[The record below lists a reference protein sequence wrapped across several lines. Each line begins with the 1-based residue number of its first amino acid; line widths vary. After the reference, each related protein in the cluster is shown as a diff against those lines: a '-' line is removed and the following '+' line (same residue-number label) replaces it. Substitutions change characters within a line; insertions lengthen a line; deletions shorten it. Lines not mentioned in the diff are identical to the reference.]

1 MNANSGR
8 RRRSLRNGKFGKI
21 EMIRILTRLLA
32 GGTALIVPALAMATS
47 AVAAM
52 EPIRTD
58 GMPIPM
64 PKPDLAL
71 LYPAETVN
79 MTLPVPRPD
88 PQTILPRATRTVA
101 EMYLQ
106 QTGTQTGEDKLYVLK
121 SGEGIGKLLRRAGYE
136 ATDVAA
142 AVEAVSGRA
151 SLRSLPV
158 GLDVRV
164 TPDGFAFTTRN
175 GRDIFAIDDPEE
187 GWIAFSAIRP
197 VERYLSYAQG
207 VIDDSIYRA
216 AAANDIPDDA
226 LAEYVRVMGFS
237 VDFQREIRSGDAF
250 ELLYEQQIDQISGK
264 KIATKLHY
272 AGLMLSGSQLGF
284 YRYDHEGSRVGW
296 YDRDGNSAAR
306 TLIRTPISGARLSSS
321 YGMRKHPISGYNRM
335 HKGVDFAAA
344 TGTPI
349 IAAGSGVVT
358 QAGWYGSYGRYIR
371 IRHNSTYDTAYA
383 HMSRLARGI
392 SPGRRVEQ
400 GQVIGYV
407 GSSGRSTG
415 PHLHY
420 EILVNNRKVNP
431 MTVSLPTGEKI
442 PAEMLAD
449 FNTKVELVEAE
460 VLATGSVRF
469 AAMELLPSERG
480 VN

>member
-1 MNANSGR
+1 
-8 RRRSLRNGKFGKI
+8 
-21 EMIRILTRLLA
+21 MIRTMARLKA
-32 GGTALIVPALAMATS
+32 SHTALIAPALALLAS
-47 AVAAM
+47 AASAM
-52 EPIRTD
+52 EPIRSD
-58 GMPIPM
+58 GMPLPQS
-64 PKPDLAL
+64 KPDLAL
-71 LYPAETVN
+71 LYSAEPVEIS
-79 MTLPVPRPD
+79 LPVPRPD

-106 QTGTQTGEDKLYVLK
+106 QTGAETGKDTLYTLEN
-121 SGEGIGKLLRRAGYE
+121 GEGLGKLLRRAGYE

-142 AVEAVSGRA
+142 AVDAVSSRVGLRA
-151 SLRSLPV
+151 LPV

-164 TPDGFAFTTRN
+164 TPGGFAFTTRN

-187 GWIAFSAIRP
+187 GWVAFSAIRP
-197 VERYLSYAQG
+197 VERYLSFAQG
-207 VIDDSIYRA
+207 VINDSIYRA
-216 AAANDIPDDA
+216 AVDSNIPNDA
-226 LAEYVRVMGFS
+226 LAEYVRIVGFS

-272 AGLMLSGSQLGF
+272 AGLMLSGSQLSF
-284 YRYDHEGSRVGW
+284 YRFDHDSSRVGW
-296 YDRDGNSAAR
+296 YDRDGSSAAR

-335 HKGVDFAAA
+335 HKGVDFAAPA
-344 TGTPI
+344 GTPI

-358 QAGWYGSYGRYIR
+358 KSGWLGSYGRYIR

-383 HMSRLARGI
+383 HMSRIARGI
-392 SPGRRVEQ
+392 TPGRRVEQ
-400 GQVIGYV
+400 GQIIGYV

-431 MTVSLPTGEKI
+431 LTVSLPTGEKI
-442 PAEMLAD
+442 PTELLAD
-449 FNTKVELVEAE
+449 FRIQVELVEAE

>member
-1 MNANSGR
+1 MARLKAGR
-8 RRRSLRNGKFGKI
+8 
-21 EMIRILTRLLA
+21 
-32 GGTALIVPALAMATS
+32 TALIAPALALLAS
-47 AVAAM
+47 AASAM
-52 EPIRTD
+52 EPVRSD
-58 GMPIPM
+58 GMPLPQS
-64 PKPDLAL
+64 KPDLAL
-71 LYPAETVN
+71 LYPAEPVEIS
-79 MTLPVPRPD
+79 LPVPRPD

-106 QTGTQTGEDKLYVLK
+106 QTGTETGKDALYTLK
-121 SGEGIGKLLRRAGYE
+121 NGEGLGKLLRRAGYE

-142 AVEAVSGRA
+142 AVDAVSGRA
-151 SLRSLPV
+151 SLRALPV

-164 TPDGFAFTTRN
+164 TPGGFAFTTRN

-187 GWIAFSAIRP
+187 GWVAFSAIRP
-197 VERYLSYAQG
+197 VERYLSFAQG
-207 VIDDSIYRA
+207 VINDSIYRA
-216 AAANDIPDDA
+216 AADSNIPDDA
-226 LAEYVRVMGFS
+226 LAEYVRIMGFS

-250 ELLYEQQIDQISGK
+250 ELL
-264 KIATKLHY
+264 
-272 AGLMLSGSQLGF
+272 MLSGSQLGF
-284 YRYDHEGSRVGW
+284 YRFDHDGSRVGW
-296 YDRDGNSAAR
+296 YDRNGNSAAR

-335 HKGVDFAAA
+335 HKGVDFAAP

-358 QAGWYGSYGRYIR
+358 KSGWLGSYGRYIR

-383 HMSRLARGI
+383 HMSRIARGI
-392 SPGRRVEQ
+392 TPGRRVEQ
-400 GQVIGYV
+400 GQIIGYV

-431 MTVSLPTGEKI
+431 LTVSLPTGEKI
-442 PAEMLAD
+442 PAELLAD
-449 FNTKVELVEAE
+449 FRSQVELVEAE